1 MECKKTNR
9 KHMPIYVCLKW
20 LGLLCM
26 PWVILII
33 LVCLTDFTFCKE
45 EVVINAVCVTA
56 LCVNI
61 SYILYELMFKRI
73 SIILS
78 EKIKLIVFFL
88 LGVWYVMLLC
98 HHVVIEYGNEF
109 LADYWFHQLKYIDS
123 LYMYG
128 CFIVFLSFSFAV
140 WKNTKD
146 SSISKN
152 MNKNEK
158 E

>member
-1 MECKKTNR
+1 MKR
-9 KHMPIYVCLKW
+9 IIHVCFKW
-20 LGLLCM
+20 LVLLGM

-33 LVCLTDFTFCKE
+33 LVCFTDLNFCKE
-45 EVVINAVCVTA
+45 EVVISVVCVTA

-61 SYILYELMFKRI
+61 SYILYELVFKRVAI
-73 SIILS
+73 TLS

-98 HHVVIEYGNEF
+98 YHIAIEYGNEF
-109 LADYWFHQLKYIDS
+109 IADYWFHQLKYIDS

-128 CFIVFLSFSFAV
+128 VFIILTSFSFAL
-140 WKNTKD
+140 WKNTNN

-152 MNKNEK
+152 INENEK

>member
-1 MECKKTNR
+1 MKR
-9 KHMPIYVCLKW
+9 LLHICLKW

-26 PWVILII
+26 PWIILII
-33 LVCLTDFTFCKE
+33 LVCLMDFTFCKE
-45 EVVINAVCVTA
+45 EVVIILVCVTA
-56 LCVNI
+56 LCVNM

-78 EKIKLIVFFL
+78 TKIQMIVFFL

-98 HHVVIEYGNEF
+98 YHVAIEYGNEF

-128 CFIVFLSFSFAV
+128 GFILFLSYSFAV
-140 WKNTKD
+140 WKNTTD
-146 SSISKN
+146 LPISKN
-152 MNKNEK
+152 INDNEK